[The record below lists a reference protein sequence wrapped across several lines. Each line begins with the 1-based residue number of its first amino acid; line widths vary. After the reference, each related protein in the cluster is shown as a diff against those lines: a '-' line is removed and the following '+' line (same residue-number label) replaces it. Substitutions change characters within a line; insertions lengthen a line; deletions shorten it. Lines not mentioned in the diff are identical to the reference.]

1 MDRRRFL
8 KNAATIGA
16 VYGLPL
22 TVSRGLFA
30 ADMPAN
36 LVDFNAGDLSIA
48 IREKHASCVE
58 VMQAYLQH
66 IHTYNPA
73 YNAIISMVDED
84 ELIHQAGEA
93 D

>member
-1 MDRRRFL
+1 MDKRRFL
-8 KNAATIGA
+8 KRAAIAGA
-16 VYGLPL
+16 AYALPL
-22 TVSRGLFA
+22 TMSRGLFA

-36 LVDFNAGDLSIA
+36 LVDFTASDLSTA
-48 IREKHASCVE
+48 IRDKHASCVE